1 MNTKIYRVVYWMV
14 TVISP
19 NYLLFYGTQTNPTKS
34 NAFVSNHFH
43 SVKSLLFSSAR
54 SRDLD
59 GM

>member
-19 NYLLFYGTQTNPTKS
+19 NCLLFYGTQTNPTKS
-34 NAFVSNHFH
+34 NMFVSNYFH

-54 SRDLD
+54 SCDFD